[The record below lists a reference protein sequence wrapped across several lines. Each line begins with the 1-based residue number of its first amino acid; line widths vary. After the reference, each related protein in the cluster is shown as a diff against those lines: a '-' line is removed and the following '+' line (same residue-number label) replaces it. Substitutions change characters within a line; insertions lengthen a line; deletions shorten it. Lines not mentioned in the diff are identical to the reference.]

1 MRLEDEAEMLIT
13 SALRRIAASSKEVRV
28 RVLGSIKKFTSVLPR
43 KAGTFFI
50 SRVPTCLNA
59 AAGSRMKLIS
69 SAESSRGPGRSLR
82 VQRGGV
88 GAETSSPKL
97 VGSPVAFIL

>member
-1 MRLEDEAEMLIT
+1 MSFSVSPLVKLELAAEMLMT
-13 SALRRIAASSKEVRV
+13 FALNRNAASSKEVRV

-59 AAGSRMKLIS
+59 
-69 SAESSRGPGRSLR
+69 SA
-82 VQRGGV
+82 V
-88 GAETSSPKL
+88 
-97 VGSPVAFIL
+97 